1 MTPTELPPITD
12 SLAPPHVLVL
22 GAAHAVAL
30 IEKGYKITWL
40 EANPDALKAA
50 RRTMMSLPFA
60 LQNRIEGI
68 YLLDRERFPP
78 EHFDAHAGFV

>member
-1 MTPTELPPITD
+1 
-12 SLAPPHVLVL
+12 
-22 GAAHAVAL
+22 
-30 IEKGYKITWL
+30 
-40 EANPDALKAA
+40 
-50 RRTMMSLPFA
+50 MSLPFA

>member
-1 MTPTELPPITD
+1 MNVPPITD
-12 SLAPPHVLVL
+12 SLSPPHVLVL

-30 IEKGYKITWL
+30 VEKGYKITWL
-40 EANPDALKAA
+40 EATPDALQAA

-68 YLLDRERFPP
+68 YLLDRERFRP
-78 EHFDAHAGFV
+78 EHFDAHVGFVS